1 MRVFHPQMNKLLGG
15 PCMAMA
21 MAWPH
26 RKHRSS
32 VRSDGGGGP
41 GKWDLRA
48 RAHFCIVGQLNAQ
61 QTHAPLRCP
70 FQLSAVPV
78 QCLGCVQLQQGPGS
92 PGKGT

>member
-1 MRVFHPQMNKLLGG
+1 
-15 PCMAMA
+15 MAMA

-26 RKHRSS
+26 RKPRRPS
-32 VRSDGGGGP
+32 VRSEAAQIGWTDGREEGLGSEVE
-41 GKWDLRA
+41 LRA
-48 RAHFCIVGQLNAQ
+48 PLCSMGQLNAQ

-78 QCLGCVQLQQGPGS
+78 QCLCCVQLQQGPGS